1 MKYNNKIY
9 SHFKYKN
16 GARFDWM
23 NENPPTTNETTII
36 NNRLK
41 NLCIDFLF
49 VYIDMNNLSIY

>member
-23 NENPPTTNETTII
+23 NENPPTTNKTSWF
-36 NNRLK
+36 NNRL
-41 NLCIDFLF
+41 NSLCIDFLF
-49 VYIDMNNLSIY
+49 VYIDNE